1 MWVSGESSSKYVL
14 YTCLRMLAS
23 EYARVRDWVIPLDNG
38 TITSEDKSEECEE
51 CNKIIQKEDI
61 EGRIQ

>member
-1 MWVSGESSSKYVL
+1 
-14 YTCLRMLAS
+14 MLAS